1 MAHLVEP
8 CSMEILSK
16 TMPRVI
22 PAIPHLLKVVW
33 EKTGKMDHPQKPETG
48 KTGNFGKTL
57 DLSKE
62 ND

>member
-1 MAHLVEP
+1 MAHLVDLFQGV
-8 CSMEILSK
+8 LSK
-16 TMPRVI
+16 TMSRVL

-48 KTGNFGKTL
+48 KTGTFGKAP
-57 DLSKE
+57 DLSTE